1 MILPMVAVTNRPANE
16 SLGLTRMAA
25 ARSPNSKIRLAMVGG
40 GQGAFI
46 GEVHRIAA
54 RLDDRFE
61 LVAGALSSDP
71 DRAAASAADVGIAA
85 DRSYDN
91 FEKMAVAEADRDDG
105 AEVAAIVTPNHLHYP
120 AAVAMLNAGIH
131 VICDKP
137 LTSTLEEA
145 QELTTLVGRS
155 GLVFAVTYNYSA
167 YPMVRL
173 ARQMI
178 VDGKLG
184 EIRVVQVEYPQDWLA
199 TSLEDENQKQAVWR
213 TDPEKA
219 GAGGCIGD
227 IGTHAFQLAEFI
239 SGLETT
245 ELLADLTS
253 FVGERKLDDNANIL
267 LRFNN
272 GAKGSLWSS
281 QVASGNENALRIR
294 VYGDK
299 AGLDWSQENPNYL
312 NCTSP
317 GGSKQM
323 FSRGKATNGSS
334 AGFISR
340 LPGGHPEGF
349 LEAFANMYSDVASQ
363 IIAHRNSQSIGS
375 DASLVPGIE
384 QGLRG
389 MQFVEKAVQ
398 SNVSGNSWQKFGEA

>member
-1 MILPMVAVTNRPANE
+1 MTADKSAN
-16 SLGLTRMAA
+16 A
-25 ARSPNSKIRLAMVGG
+25 KIRLAMVGG

-61 LVAGALSSDP
+61 LVAGALSSEP

-85 DRSYDN
+85 DRSYDS
-91 FEKMAVAEADRDDG
+91 FEKMAVAEAGRDDG

-120 AAVAMLNAGIH
+120 AAIAMLNAGIH

-137 LTSTLEEA
+137 LT
-145 QELTTLVGRS
+145 TTLAQAQKLATRLRRS

-173 ARQMI
+173 ARQM
-178 VDGKLG
+178 VADGKLG
-184 EIRVVQVEYPQDWLA
+184 EIRIVQVEYSQDWLT

-213 TDPEKA
+213 ADPEKA
-219 GAGGCIGD
+219 GIGGCIAD

-253 FVGERKLDDNANIL
+253 FVGGRKLDDNANIL
-267 LRFNN
+267 LRFNT

-281 QVASGNENALRIR
+281 QLASGTENALRIR
-294 VYGDK
+294 IYGDK

-312 NCTSP
+312 NLTSA
-317 GGSKQM
+317 GGSKQVL
-323 FSRGKATNGSS
+323 SRGNAAIGSS
-334 AGFISR
+334 TGFISR

-349 LEAFANMYSDVASQ
+349 LEAFANIYRDVASQ
-363 IIAHRNSQSIGS
+363 IIAHRNSQSVDP
-375 DASLVPGIE
+375 DAALLPGIE

-389 MQFVEKAVQ
+389 MQFVEKAVR
-398 SNVSGNSWQKFGEA
+398 SNVSGNSWQKFDEA